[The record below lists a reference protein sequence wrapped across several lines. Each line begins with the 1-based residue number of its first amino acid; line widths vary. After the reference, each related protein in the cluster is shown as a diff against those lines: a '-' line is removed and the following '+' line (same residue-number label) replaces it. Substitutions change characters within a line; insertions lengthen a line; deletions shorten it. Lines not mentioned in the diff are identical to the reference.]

1 MTEDMDQEQGG
12 FAASDDGIVRGTPSP
27 ASPAPAPAPGSSAVP
42 SSAPHAAAPMP
53 PAPAPSAAAAP
64 VADYDF
70 GAAPVAA
77 DDDGYAPA
85 PAYGASLNDGA
96 RTPAYGASRND
107 GAVAYDGADDAAAA
121 ANGTDGF
128 EAVPAPAP
136 RESAPNA
143 PVPGGFAESVSPAP
157 SETPAAPA
165 PSAPVPET
173 ASIHSPRPRIT
184 EIARDGND
192 SDLDDATRALPLT
205 PGGFTDIDAASY
217 PSLSFND
224 PTRPSAGAN
233 DALNALLADGSGSGF
248 GADPDSDMLGG
259 SRVVAADD
267 DDSSAYGRTSNRLAA
282 LAAGVSKRK
291 RDKAFAPAS
300 PDADAST
307 VSTANADVTAA
318 PTNANTTDATP
329 TNTTAAQ
336 PAAPSRLRRPRP
348 RRSTIIV
355 AAILGVIGLLA
366 ATLAF
371 VLGVRTN
378 AGQAYDTIAWQGF
391 STEIPAASAAEAPLH
406 ESLVVKG
413 ISAVLALAAL
423 VIAAVRRRF
432 ALLVQLV
439 AYLAVGLAC
448 ARWLKPALERPVF
461 SPLRP
466 NPANSAPSG
475 HMLVAMCCTIALVMA
490 VPRAWRALTSALGF
504 VYCGAL
510 GLALVAGQWHRPTDV
525 VMAAL
530 IAGGLALVTM
540 AFSIGSG
547 LDPLPTRRESPSVQ
561 IVASAFIAGGV
572 LLSLYGVFGIWQLS
586 ADLDLEPM
594 WASHSVC
601 VSATAGILGV
611 TMLTFGLVCA
621 FRQLSACPL
630 TGSGIFGTPPRPP
643 KSPAKSGR

>member
-53 PAPAPSAAAAP
+53 PAPAPSAASAP

-70 GAAPVAA
+70 GAAPAAA

-85 PAYGASLNDGA
+85 S
-96 RTPAYGASRND
+96 AYGASRND

-121 ANGTDGF
+121 ADGTDGF

-184 EIARDGND
+184 EIARDGDD

-233 DALNALLADGSGSGF
+233 DALNALLADGSGF

-307 VSTANADVTAA
+307 ASTANADVTAA
-318 PTNANTTDATP
+318 PTNASTTDATP

-336 PAAPSRLRRPRP
+336 LAAPSRARRPRP
-348 RRSTIIV
+348 RRSTIVV
-355 AAILGVIGLLA
+355 AAILGIVGLLA

-391 STEIPAASAAEAPLH
+391 STEIPAASAAEAALH

-423 VIAAVRRRF
+423 VIAAVRKRS

-439 AYLAVGLAC
+439 VYLAVGLAC

>member
-53 PAPAPSAAAAP
+53 PAPAPSAASAP

-70 GAAPVAA
+70 GAAPAAA
-77 DDDGYAPA
+77 DYDGYAPA

-121 ANGTDGF
+121 TDGTDGF

-184 EIARDGND
+184 EIARDGDD

-224 PTRPSAGAN
+224 PTRPSPGAN

-291 RDKAFAPAS
+291 RDKAFAPALPS
-300 PDADAST
+300 DNSDADAI
-307 VSTANADVTAA
+307 ADA
-318 PTNANTTDATP
+318 TNASTTPD
-329 TNTTAAQ
+329 TAAQ
-336 PAAPSRLRRPRP
+336 PAAQLATPTRARRPRP
-348 RRSTIIV
+348 RRSTIVV
-355 AAILGVIGLLA
+355 AAILGIVGLLA

-391 STEIPAASAAEAPLH
+391 STEIPAASAAEAALH

-423 VIAAVRRRF
+423 VIAAVRKRS

-439 AYLAVGLAC
+439 VYLAVGLAC

>member
-53 PAPAPSAAAAP
+53 PAPAPSAASAP

-70 GAAPVAA
+70 GAAPAAA
-77 DDDGYAPA
+77 DYDGYAPA

-121 ANGTDGF
+121 TDGTDGF

-157 SETPAAPA
+157 SETSAAPA

-173 ASIHSPRPRIT
+173 ASIHSPRPRLT
-184 EIARDGND
+184 EVARDGDD

-300 PDADAST
+300 PSDNSDADAI
-307 VSTANADVTAA
+307 ADA
-318 PTNANTTDATP
+318 TNASTTPDTATQL
-329 TNTTAAQ
+329 AAQ
-336 PAAPSRLRRPRP
+336 PAAPSRPRRPRP

-355 AAILGVIGLLA
+355 AAILGIVGLLA

-391 STEIPAASAAEAPLH
+391 STEIPAASAAEAALH

-423 VIAAVRRRF
+423 VIAAVRRRS

>member
-12 FAASDDGIVRGTPSP
+12 FAASDDGIVREASAPAP
-27 ASPAPAPAPGSSAVP
+27 ASPAAPGSPEAPASA
-42 SSAPHAAAPMP
+42 SHAAAPMP
-53 PAPAPSAAAAP
+53 PAPAPSAPAAP

-70 GAAPVAA
+70 GAAPAAA

-85 PAYGASLNDGA
+85 PAYE
-96 RTPAYGASRND
+96 ASRND
-107 GAVAYDGADDAAAA
+107 DAAGYDTAADVAAA
-121 ANGTDGF
+121 ANGTAGF
-128 EAVPAPAP
+128 GAVPAPAP

-173 ASIHSPRPRIT
+173 ASIHSPRPHIT
-184 EIARDGND
+184 EIARDGDD

-267 DDSSAYGRTSNRLAA
+267 DDSSVYGRTSNRLAA

-300 PDADAST
+300 PSDNSDADAI
-307 VSTANADVTAA
+307 ADA
-318 PTNANTTDATP
+318 TNASTTSD
-329 TNTTAAQ
+329 TAAQ
-336 PAAPSRLRRPRP
+336 PAAPSRARRPRP
-348 RRSTIIV
+348 RRSTIVV
-355 AAILGVIGLLA
+355 AAILGIVGLLA

-391 STEIPAASAAEAPLH
+391 STEIPAASAAEAALH

-413 ISAVLALAAL
+413 ISAVLALAAI

-439 AYLAVGLAC
+439 VYLAVGLAC

-561 IVASAFIAGGV
+561 IVAPAFIAGGV

-594 WASHSVC
+594 WASHGVC

>member
-1 MTEDMDQEQGG
+1 MDQEQGG

-53 PAPAPSAAAAP
+53 PASAPSAASAP

-70 GAAPVAA
+70 GAAPAAA
-77 DDDGYAPA
+77 DYDGYAPA

-121 ANGTDGF
+121 TDGTDGF

-173 ASIHSPRPRIT
+173 ASIHSPHSRLT
-184 EIARDGND
+184 EVARDGDD

-224 PTRPSAGAN
+224 LGDPTRPSPGAN

-300 PDADAST
+300 PSDNSDADAI
-307 VSTANADVTAA
+307 ADATNA
-318 PTNANTTDATP
+318 PTTP
-329 TNTTAAQ
+329 DTAAQ
-336 PAAPSRLRRPRP
+336 PAAPSRARRPRP

-355 AAILGVIGLLA
+355 AAILGIVGLLA

-423 VIAAVRRRF
+423 VIAAVRKRS

-510 GLALVAGQWHRPTDV
+510 GLALVAGQ
-525 VMAAL
+525 
-530 IAGGLALVTM
+530 
-540 AFSIGSG
+540 
-547 LDPLPTRRESPSVQ
+547 
-561 IVASAFIAGGV
+561 
-572 LLSLYGVFGIWQLS
+572 
-586 ADLDLEPM
+586 
-594 WASHSVC
+594 
-601 VSATAGILGV
+601 
-611 TMLTFGLVCA
+611 
-621 FRQLSACPL
+621 
-630 TGSGIFGTPPRPP
+630 
-643 KSPAKSGR
+643 

>member
-12 FAASDDGIVRGTPSP
+12 FAASDDGIVREASAPAP
-27 ASPAPAPAPGSSAVP
+27 ASPAAPGSSAVP

-53 PAPAPSAAAAP
+53 PASAPSAPAAP

-70 GAAPVAA
+70 GAAPAAA
-77 DDDGYAPA
+77 DYDGYAPA
-85 PAYGASLNDGA
+85 PAYE
-96 RTPAYGASRND
+96 ASRND
-107 GAVAYDGADDAAAA
+107 DAAGYGTADDAAAA
-121 ANGTDGF
+121 TDGTDGF

-173 ASIHSPRPRIT
+173 ASIHSPRPHIT
-184 EIARDGND
+184 EIARDGDD

-233 DALNALLADGSGSGF
+233 DALNALLADGSGF

-300 PDADAST
+300 PSDNSDADAI
-307 VSTANADVTAA
+307 ADA
-318 PTNANTTDATP
+318 TNASTTPD
-329 TNTTAAQ
+329 TAAQ
-336 PAAPSRLRRPRP
+336 PAAPSRARRPRP
-348 RRSTIIV
+348 RRSTIVV
-355 AAILGVIGLLA
+355 AAILGIVGLLA

-391 STEIPAASAAEAPLH
+391 STEIPAASAAEAALH

-413 ISAVLALAAL
+413 ISAVLALAAI

-439 AYLAVGLAC
+439 VYLAVGLAC

-561 IVASAFIAGGV
+561 IVAPAFIAGGV